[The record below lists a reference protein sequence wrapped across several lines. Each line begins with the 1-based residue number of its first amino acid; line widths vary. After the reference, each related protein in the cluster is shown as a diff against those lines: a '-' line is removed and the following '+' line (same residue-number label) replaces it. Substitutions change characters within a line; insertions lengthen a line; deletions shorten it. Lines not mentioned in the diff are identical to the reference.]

1 MKKKLSSRS
10 QRRKSADMKK
20 ENERNLSVKDIQEQS
35 RIKKYANDVKK
46 TPYMDFVFQRSPKS
60 THWKNMFWAFV
71 VGGLICAVGQVIIEL
86 FVQNGV
92 EEKQASVYASC
103 ILVALAACATG
114 LGIYDNL
121 GRFAGAGSTIPITGF
136 SNAVVAPAIEFRS
149 EGMIYGLAAKMFTV
163 AGPVLVNGIFVSS
176 FIAVV
181 YLIFG
186 V

>member
-46 TPYMDFVFQRSPKS
+46 TPYMDFVFQRS
-60 THWKNMFWAFV
+60 FWAFV

-92 EEKQASVYASC
+92 EQKQASVYASC